1 MKRSRPGVPWRW
13 AGSGDGGE
21 GRAEG
26 ARACEVWWSVGGRIG
41 RPAWD
46 SLDSVGSSKRTAGRL
61 YRKGRGTA
69 VVVNLGKGRGWP
81 MCVLGLPGR

>member
-1 MKRSRPGVPWRW
+1 MKHARTVSTSLAVLLLLATTSAAAPGTN
-13 AGSGDGGE
+13 
-21 GRAEG
+21 
-26 ARACEVWWSVGGRIG
+26 
-41 RPAWD
+41 PAWD